1 MCTALNTFL
10 KCIFSCYI
18 FIFTEK
24 TIPHPPSSY
33 KIKKPEKSDINKKQD
48 EDRELSQEKSKFF

>member
-1 MCTALNTFL
+1 M
-10 KCIFSCYI
+10 YI

-33 KIKKPEKSDINKKQD
+33 KLKKPEKSDINKKQD

>member
-1 MCTALNTFL
+1 M
-10 KCIFSCYI
+10 YI

-24 TIPHPPSSY
+24 TIPNPPSSY
-33 KIKKPEKSDINKKQD
+33 KKKPEKSDINKKQD